1 MLALLYDIHG
11 NLPALEAVLDDA
23 RGRGARRWLLG
34 GDMAPFGAWPAETLQ
49 RLRELDHATWIRGN
63 TERWLVDRS
72 DLPADQPMAAAVD
85 ACREALG
92 DAVADELGALPDHAP
107 LGDET
112 VAWHGSPVSDM
123 RSFAPEPADDEGEL
137 LRGRRRPP
145 ADLRPH
151 PPAVPPPRR
160 RQRAVDLLNPGSVGV
175 PLDGDHRAA
184 YALVDDDGEV
194 VLRRVAYDHAAS
206 AQALRDR
213 FGDAEW
219 VAIVSGRIER
229 AALG

>member
-49 RLRELDHATWIRGN
+49 RLRELDRATWIRGN

-85 ACREALG
+85 ACRAALG
-92 DAVADELGALPDHAP
+92 DALADELGALPDHAP

-137 LRGRRRPP
+137 LDGVGDRRLIFGHTHLQFHRPSGSG
-145 ADLRPH
+145 
-151 PPAVPPPRR
+151 
-160 RQRAVDLLNPGSVGV
+160 AVDLLNPGSVGV

-194 VLRRVAYDHAAS
+194 ILRRVAYDHAAS

-219 VAIVSGRIER
+219 VGIVSDRIER
-229 AALG
+229 AALS